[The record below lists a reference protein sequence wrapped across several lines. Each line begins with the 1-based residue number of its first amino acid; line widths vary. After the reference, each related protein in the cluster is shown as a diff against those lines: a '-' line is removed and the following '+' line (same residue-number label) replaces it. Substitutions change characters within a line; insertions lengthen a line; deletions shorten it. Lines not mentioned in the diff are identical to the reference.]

1 MLRSV
6 VSRYGSGLLVMAL
19 SFAVSAGS
27 PMAQMQQPSPPT
39 SGVAPPVEKAPA
51 EQSTMGIVEGSVT
64 KVDPAT
70 RSVQVSTG
78 LFGLLGRTLQVN
90 DQTQIQVEG
99 RQGTLADVR
108 EGAKV
113 KASYE
118 ARDGKK
124 IANRIEIMPSVD
136 QPGGAGV
143 TRPGPG
149 ALDLGTNK

>member
-6 VSRYGSGLLVMAL
+6 VSRYGSALLVMAL
-19 SFAVSAGS
+19 SLVVSAGS
-27 PMAQMQQPSPPT
+27 PMAQMQQPNPPT
-39 SGVAPPVEKAPA
+39 DGVAPPVEKVPV
-51 EQSTMGIVEGSVT
+51 EQSTMGIVEGSVK
-64 KVDPAT
+64 KVDPAA

-78 LFGLLGRTLQVN
+78 LFGLLGRTLEVN

-99 RQGTLADVR
+99 REGTLADVR

-118 ARDGKK
+118 ARDGKNT
-124 IANRIEIMPSVD
+124 ATQIEILPSVD
-136 QPGGAGV
+136 QQGGAGV

-149 ALDLGTNK
+149 ALDLGRNK